1 MAAYKL
7 WKGAITAWNSVTKI
21 ATAVQVAFN
30 AVMDANPIMLIVIAI
45 AAIVAG
51 LVYFF
56 TQTKT
61 GQKIWSNFVKFLSSA
76 WQSLVKFLKMFG
88 ITLLKL
94 GTAQSNGSPIPGT
107 TLKTELKG
115 SGMEQSKVQKMPLIV
130 LKTLGMALRSGSLI
144 FGKVQ

>member
-1 MAAYKL
+1 MIAPLVAGITAGVAAYKL

-56 TQTKT
+56 TQTKQARKY
-61 GQKIWSNFVKFLSSA
+61 GQILLSFLA
-76 WQSLVKFLKMFG
+76 
-88 ITLLKL
+88 LLGNL
-94 GTAQSNGSPIPGT
+94 
-107 TLKTELKG
+107 
-115 SGMEQSKVQKMPLIV
+115 
-130 LKTLGMALRSGSLI
+130 
-144 FGKVQ
+144 